1 MKPVHPIYLRGG
13 GCRVLLCGYNIYAG
27 VRLSRFS
34 TCSGSIYGIFSAA
47 LQRCVTFGI
56 HCISSVLRRDAAD
69 VILKTG
75 LLARLF
81 CIKVVLFR
89 AVAQRLYINQQNTRL
104 GTFAVLDLAE
114 VNGIALILLQ
124 RQRTDIL

>member
-1 MKPVHPIYLRGG
+1 M
-13 GCRVLLCGYNIYAG
+13 LLCGYNIYADG
-27 VRLSRFS
+27 RVSRFS
-34 TCSGSIYGIFSAA
+34 ACSGSIYGTFCAA
-47 LQRCVTFGI
+47 LQRCVKFGI

-89 AVAQRLYINQQNTRL
+89 AVAQRLYIDQQNTRQ
-104 GTFAVLDLAE
+104 GAIAVFEFADVDS
-114 VNGIALILLQ
+114 VALFLLQ

>member
-1 MKPVHPIYLRGG
+1 MTPIQPIYLRGG
-13 GCRVLLCGYNIYAG
+13 GCRVLLCGYNIYVG

-56 HCISSVLRRDAAD
+56 HCILSVLRRDAAGA
-69 VILKTG
+69 ILRTE
-75 LLARLF
+75 LLAHLF

-89 AVAQRLYINQQNTRL
+89 AVAQRLYINQKNTRQWAL
-104 GTFAVLDLAE
+104 AVLEFAD
-114 VNGIALILLQ
+114 VDGIALVLID
-124 RQRTDIL
+124 RQTADIL

>member
-1 MKPVHPIYLRGG
+1 MKPAQLIYLRGG

-56 HCISSVLRRDAAD
+56 HCILSVLRRDAAD

-81 CIKVVLFR
+81 RIKVVLFR
-89 AVAQRLYINQQNTRL
+89 AVAQRLYINQQNTRQGAL
-104 GTFAVLDLAE
+104 AVLEFAD
-114 VNGIALILLQ
+114 VDGIALFLID
-124 RQRTDIL
+124 RQTADIL